1 MDRVPTSIRVV
12 ATDLD
17 GTLLDPASQIP
28 PRTRRALERAHAAGI
43 VVVPATGRPPQALW
57 PVLDGVP
64 FGPYGVCSNGAVVV
78 DIEQR
83 TYLEVSRLA
92 AEAAVELVG
101 RLRAAVP
108 EIVFA
113 IDDLERFA
121 HETGFFDG
129 VVDWEEDLLVVEDV
143 SGHLA
148 AGCVKLIARRP
159 GWPARELISLIEV
172 HAGDSA
178 GVTTSGLDWV
188 DIGVSGITKAHA
200 IERVCARLGVSADEV
215 VAIGDNHND
224 LAILEWA
231 GVSMAPANAVPEVL
245 AVVDRVLPANTEE
258 GVADLLEEL
267 LA

>member
-1 MDRVPTSIRVV
+1 
-12 ATDLD
+12 
-17 GTLLDPASQIP
+17 
-28 PRTRRALERAHAAGI
+28 

-57 PVLDGVP
+57 PVLDGAP
-64 FGPYGVCSNGAVVV
+64 FGPLGVCSNGAVVV
-78 DIEQR
+78 DMDLR
-83 TYLEVSRLA
+83 THLEVSRLA
-92 AEAAVELVG
+92 GDAACDLVA
-101 RLRAAVP
+101 RLRAAMP

-121 HETGFFDG
+121 HESNFFEG
-129 VVDWEEDLLVVEDV
+129 AIDWNEELLVVEDV

-159 GWPARELISLIEV
+159 GWPARELVALVAS
-172 HAGDSA
+172 HAGSSA

-188 DIGVSGITKAHA
+188 DIGVSGVTKAYA
-200 IERVCARLGVSADEV
+200 IERVCARLGVTADEV
-215 VAIGDNHND
+215 IAIGDNHND
-224 LAILEWA
+224 LAILAWA

-267 LA
+267 VA